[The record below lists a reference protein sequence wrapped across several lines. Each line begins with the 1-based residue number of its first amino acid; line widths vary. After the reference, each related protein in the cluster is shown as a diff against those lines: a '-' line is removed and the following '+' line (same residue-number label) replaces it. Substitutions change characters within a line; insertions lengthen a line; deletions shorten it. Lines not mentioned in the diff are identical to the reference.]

1 MSADEAVSSGTGA
14 HLVVLSRG
22 EALRLLASVSLGRVG
37 FTQQALPAIRPVN
50 HLVDRGVVVIRTH
63 SGSALLNHSLRS
75 EVVAYEADDI
85 DPATHTGW
93 SVVVTGVATRVTDAE
108 ELARYQRLLTPWSG
122 AAAGDVVR
130 IEPEL
135 VTGYRLTTT
144 P

>member
-1 MSADEAVSSGTGA
+1 MVE
-14 HLVVLSRG
+14 LSRG
-22 EALRLLASVSLGRVG
+22 EALQLLASVSLGRVG

-50 HLVDRGVVVIRTH
+50 HLVDQGIVVIRTH

-85 DPATHTGW
+85 DATLHTGW
-93 SVVVTGVATRVTDAE
+93 SVVVTGVATRVTDSD
-108 ELARYQRLLTPWSG
+108 ELARYGRLLTPWSG
-122 AAAGDVVR
+122 AVMGDVVR

-135 VTGYRLTTT
+135 VTGYRLVPT

>member
-1 MSADEAVSSGTGA
+1 MVE
-14 HLVVLSRG
+14 LSRG
-22 EALRLLASVSLGRVG
+22 EALQLLASVSLGRVG

-50 HLVDRGVVVIRTH
+50 HLVDQGVVVIRTH

-85 DPATHTGW
+85 DATMHTGW
-93 SVVVTGVATRVTDAE
+93 SVVVTGVATRVTDSD
-108 ELARYQRLLTPWSG
+108 ELARYRRLLTPWSG
-122 AAAGDVVR
+122 AVMGDVVR

-135 VTGYRLTTT
+135 VTGYRLVAT